1 MNNMLDDYAL
11 ISPLRHSNNYLKLT
25 VVAMGLLFGV
35 SATSPATPLFIA
47 LCMSFA
53 TVVFAK
59 VPIKFYLQLI
69 ILPLGFA
76 ATGAIIILFFFGSG
90 HEVLAINIAS
100 HHLAI
105 NSQGLDMAVLVM
117 ARTLSGMFCLFFLAL
132 TTPMV
137 ELFSVLKSSRVPDVI
152 IELSML
158 IYRYIFVL
166 LEVAVSIKFAQTVR
180 LGYKDILSSIR
191 STAMLAGTLFI
202 RSWEQGEKL
211 YLAMNSRCY
220 DGKLA
225 MFTPKNPISTPEFL
239 ITSLYLVSII
249 ALFITTNHMPAV

>member
-25 VVAMGLLFGV
+25 VVTAGLLFGV
-35 SATSPATPLFIA
+35 SATSPVTPLFIA

-53 TVVFAK
+53 IIVFAK
-59 VPIKFYLQLI
+59 VPVTFYVQLI
-69 ILPLGFA
+69 TLPLGFA
-76 ATGAIIILFFFGSG
+76 ATGSIIILFFFGTG
-90 HEVLAINIAS
+90 IEMAAMDIAG

-105 NSQGLDMAVLVM
+105 GSQGLDMAVLVM

-137 ELFSVLKSSRVPDVI
+137 ELFSVLKSSRVPAVI

-158 IYRYIFVL
+158 VYRYIFVL
-166 LEVAVSIKFAQTVR
+166 LEVAASIKFAQTVR
-180 LGYKDILSSIR
+180 LGYKDILSSLR

-225 MFTPKNPISTPEFL
+225 MFCPKYPISTPELF
-239 ITSLYLVSII
+239 ITSLYILSII
-249 ALFITTNHMPAV
+249 AIFITTDHIPAV

>member
-11 ISPLRHSNNYLKLT
+11 ISPLRHSNNYLKLS
-25 VVAMGLLFGV
+25 VVVVGLLFGV
-35 SATSPATPLFIA
+35 SATSPMTPMFIA
-47 LCMSFA
+47 LCMSVA

-59 VPIKFYLQLI
+59 VPVKFYLQLI
-69 ILPLGFA
+69 TLPLGFA
-76 ATGAIIILFFFGSG
+76 ATGSIIILFFFGSG
-90 HEVLAINIAS
+90 HEIAAMNIAGY
-100 HHLAI
+100 HLAI
-105 NSQGLDMAVLVM
+105 SSQGLDMAAMVM
-117 ARTLSGMFCLFFLAL
+117 MRTLSGMFCLLFLAL

-158 IYRYIFVL
+158 IYRYIFVF
-166 LEVAVSIKFAQTVR
+166 LEVAASIKFAQTVR
-180 LGYKDILSSIR
+180 LGYKDILSSLR

-225 MFTPKNPISTPEFL
+225 MFCPKNPISPPELL
-239 ITSLYLVSII
+239 ITSIYMVSII
-249 ALFITTNHMPAV
+249 VIFITTDNIPAV